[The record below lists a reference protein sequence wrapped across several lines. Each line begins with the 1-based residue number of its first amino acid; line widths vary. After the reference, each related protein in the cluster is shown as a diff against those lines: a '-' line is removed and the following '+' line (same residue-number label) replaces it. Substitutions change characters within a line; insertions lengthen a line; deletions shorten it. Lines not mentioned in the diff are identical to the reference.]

1 MFVNVNGI
9 ILLQCFDTSCIILL
23 CQSSLIFHD
32 PKVIG
37 AALLHIF
44 VARDFQGLSRPMLP
58 VLSPPM
64 QLKPEGEA
72 CGCGW
77 LAWSADPTISRPQ
90 KETLKLEIV
99 INLKV

>member
-1 MFVNVNGI
+1 MFVYGI

-58 VLSPPM
+58 VLSPL
-64 QLKPEGEA
+64 QLKLEEGES
-72 CGCGW
+72 CGVWVAW
-77 LAWSADPTISRPQ
+77 LADPTVSQ
-90 KETLKLEIV
+90 QNETLKPTKL
-99 INLKV
+99 

>member
-23 CQSSLIFHD
+23 CQSLIFHD

-58 VLSPPM
+58 VLSPPL

-72 CGCGW
+72 WGCDW
-77 LAWSADPTISRPQ
+77 LAWLAVPTIIPPQ
-90 KETLKLEIV
+90 KETLKLEI
-99 INLKV
+99 II